1 MDTKLNNKFEMH
13 TKVRVALI
21 SLNYVKIQFWLLH
34 FGVTVNMV
42 PTFWLLSIS
51 YRIPFNSGAKN
62 DIKLKII
69 GTKLTTIKIVET
81 KLAVT
86 LK

>member
-51 YRIPFNSGAKN
+51 YR
-62 DIKLKII
+62 
-69 GTKLTTIKIVET
+69 LTHEQKMISS
-81 KLAVT
+81 
-86 LK
+86 

>member
-34 FGVTVNMV
+34 FGVTGNMV

-51 YRIPFNSGAKN
+51 YR
-62 DIKLKII
+62 
-69 GTKLTTIKIVET
+69 LTHEQKMISS
-81 KLAVT
+81 
-86 LK
+86 

>member
-1 MDTKLNNKFEMH
+1 MVIIITIIVTIILDMDTKLNNKFEMH

-21 SLNYVKIQFWLLH
+21 SLNYIKIQFWLLH

-51 YRIPFNSGAKN
+51 YR
-62 DIKLKII
+62 
-69 GTKLTTIKIVET
+69 LTHEQKMISS
-81 KLAVT
+81 
-86 LK
+86 